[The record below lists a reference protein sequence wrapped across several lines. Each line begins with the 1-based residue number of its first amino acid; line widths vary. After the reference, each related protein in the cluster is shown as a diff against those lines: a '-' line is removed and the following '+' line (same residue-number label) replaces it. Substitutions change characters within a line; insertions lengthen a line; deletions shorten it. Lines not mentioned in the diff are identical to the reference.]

1 MRRPAGVEA
10 RFHGI
15 NTLVLLPVEHGA
27 ALVIELRV

>member
-1 MRRPAGVEA
+1 MHPPAGIEG
-10 RFHGI
+10 RFCGI